1 MSEIM
6 WKLGQV
12 SGMLEGLASMEGGVI
27 SSDVSRLLMNA
38 VEALDG
44 IADEL
49 TKQSI
54 ADELM
59 KRNVGTGRNVPVASG
74 FIRMDE

>member
-1 MSEIM
+1 MENIM
-6 WKLGQV
+6 WKLGLV
-12 SGMLEGLASMEGGVI
+12 SGMLEGLASMEDSVI

-49 TKQSI
+49 TKRVL
-54 ADELM
+54 AFDE
-59 KRNVGTGRNVPVASG
+59 SE
-74 FIRMDE
+74 DE

>member
-6 WKLGQV
+6 WKLGQI

-27 SSDVSRLLMNA
+27 SNDVAHLLLDA
-38 VEALDG
+38 VTSLDG

-54 ADELM
+54 ADELA
-59 KRNVGTGRNVPVASG
+59 KLNAGTGRNVPVASG

>member
-6 WKLGQV
+6 WKLGQI
-12 SGMLEGLASMEGGVI
+12 SGMLEGLASMEGSVI
-27 SSDVSRLLMNA
+27 SSDVSRLLLNA
-38 VEALDG
+38 VESLDV

-49 TKQSI
+49 AK
-54 ADELM
+54 L
-59 KRNVGTGRNVPVASG
+59 NVGTVRNVPVASG